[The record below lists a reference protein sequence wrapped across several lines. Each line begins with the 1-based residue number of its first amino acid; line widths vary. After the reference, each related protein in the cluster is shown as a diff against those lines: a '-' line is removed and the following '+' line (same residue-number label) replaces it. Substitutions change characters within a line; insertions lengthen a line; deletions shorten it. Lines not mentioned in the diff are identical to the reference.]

1 MLKSTRVVTTAQVH
15 SENGR
20 LYRKA
25 PQRDNTRRL
34 LRDDGGDSAA
44 RRKSRSLPRVPRDE
58 GADQEAGVVYGS
70 AQRHGSSTRY
80 LEDGAR
86 SSRGV
91 GLSSSRPHRQHRS
104 NDERSQH
111 SLHPAKHNPHLHSQ
125 RAMVAPANTL
135 RTTLSRSMHS
145 VTELRTAEVPVILDE
160 TTTKWINGV
169 TSRTTC
175 DDVIDAIL
183 LRQKRKGKVRV
194 RKKKTKKL
202 LVSQIRC

>member
-34 LRDDGGDSAA
+34 LREDGGDTAA
-44 RRKSRSLPRVPRDE
+44 RRKSRSLPRVPPDE
-58 GADQEAGVVYGS
+58 EAGTVYGS

-80 LEDGAR
+80 LDDGAR
-86 SSRGV
+86 SSRGL
-91 GLSSSRPHRQHRS
+91 GLPSSRPHRQHRS

-111 SLHPAKHNPHLHSQ
+111 SLHPKPPHLHSQ
-125 RAMVAPANTL
+125 RAMVAPTNPL

-194 RKKKTKKL
+194 RKK
-202 LVSQIRC
+202 

>member
-44 RRKSRSLPRVPRDE
+44 RRKSRSLPRVPLDE
-58 GADQEAGVVYGS
+58 EAGTVYGS

-80 LEDGAR
+80 LEDGAHHP
-86 SSRGV
+86 SSR
-91 GLSSSRPHRQHRS
+91 SHRQHRS

-111 SLHPAKHNPHLHSQ
+111 SLHPSKHNPHLHSQ
-125 RAMVAPANTL
+125 RAMVAPTNTL

-194 RKKKTKKL
+194 IKK
-202 LVSQIRC
+202 

>member
-34 LRDDGGDSAA
+34 LRDDGGDCAA
-44 RRKSRSLPRVPRDE
+44 RRKSRSLPRVPRD
-58 GADQEAGVVYGS
+58 DQEAGTVYGS

-86 SSRGV
+86 SSRL
-91 GLSSSRPHRQHRS
+91 GLPSSSRPHRQHRS
-104 NDERSQH
+104 NDERSQN
-111 SLHPAKHNPHLHSQ
+111 SLHPKPSHLHSQ
-125 RAMVAPANTL
+125 RAMVAPTNPL

-194 RKKKTKKL
+194 RKNK
-202 LVSQIRC
+202 

>member
-34 LRDDGGDSAA
+34 LRDDGGDFAA
-44 RRKSRSLPRVPRDE
+44 RRKSRSLPRVPPDE
-58 GADQEAGVVYGS
+58 EAGTVYGS

-91 GLSSSRPHRQHRS
+91 GMPSSRPHRQHRS

-111 SLHPAKHNPHLHSQ
+111 SLHPKPPHLHSQ
-125 RAMVAPANTL
+125 RAMVAPTNTL

-194 RKKKTKKL
+194 LKNK
-202 LVSQIRC
+202 

>member
-34 LRDDGGDSAA
+34 LREDGGDTAA

-58 GADQEAGVVYGS
+58 GADQEAGTVYGS

-86 SSRGV
+86 SSRL
-91 GLSSSRPHRQHRS
+91 GLPSSRPHRQHRS
-104 NDERSQH
+104 NDERSQR
-111 SLHPAKHNPHLHSQ
+111 SLHPKPPHQ
-125 RAMVAPANTL
+125 RAMVAPTNAM

-194 RKKKTKKL
+194 IKK
-202 LVSQIRC
+202 